1 MSGTPIEPLVD
12 ATKSAASH
20 FAKAAFEVAAGI
32 GALLVGIS
40 ETVRRESGG
49 SGEPDGPQRV
59 TVE

>member
-1 MSGTPIEPLVD
+1 MTGTPIDPLVD
-12 ATKSAASH
+12 ATKSAVSH

-40 ETVRRESGG
+40 ETVRREADGQA
-49 SGEPDGPQRV
+49 PDGPQWV